1 MSQSPCY
8 ESHMDRIVHEMPS
21 LAKHPAFDAL
31 IGLMATIEDRHQV
44 DFSTA
49 NRILQAL
56 MDAYA
61 TGRQTKGIGLT

>member
-1 MSQSPCY
+1 MSQSPCF

-21 LAKHPAFDAL
+21 LAQHPAFDVL
-31 IGLMATIEDRHQV
+31 VGLMATIEDRDQI

-49 NRILQAL
+49 NRIFHAL

-61 TGRQTKGIGLT
+61 TGRQSKKSA

>member
-1 MSQSPCY
+1 MSQSQCF

-21 LAKHPAFDAL
+21 LAQHPAFDVL
-31 IGLMATIEDRHQV
+31 IGLMATIEDRDQIN
-44 DFSTA
+44 FPTA

-61 TGRQTKGIGLT
+61 AGRQSKKSA

>member
-1 MSQSPCY
+1 MSQSQCF

-21 LAKHPAFDAL
+21 LALHPGFD
-31 IGLMATIEDRHQV
+31 GFVRLMATIEDHEQI

-49 NRILQAL
+49 NRIFLTL

-61 TGRQTKGIGLT
+61 IGRQSKELA